1 MRPDDHG
8 ASLIVTNHTP
18 AGGREHHE
26 DQEFDRG
33 LWGVLALLLTGGP
46 VTLADEAP
54 GAASSTNLTVKAPSR
69 GAQPAIS
76 TGVLTGCIG
85 QAGNPWHAGT
95 NAQSWA
101 NTVCSGWPTDTTAS
115 LTRDRWYGSDVLA
128 VDRSDGVGYSYAS
141 PFASCYREGTYTYR
155 QSSAHHAVQA
165 GRSGW
170 GYLYTAARF
179 TC

>member
-46 VTLADEAP
+46 VALADEAP

-95 NAQSWA
+95 NAQGETLA
-101 NTVCSGWPTDTTAS
+101 ELATEARGMPAS
-115 LTRDRWYGSDVLA
+115 LELWNDYGGD
-128 VDRSDGVGYSYAS
+128 
-141 PFASCYREGTYTYR
+141 FALSRLTVRHVRYP
-155 QSSAHHAVQA
+155 
-165 GRSGW
+165 
-170 GYLYTAARF
+170 
-179 TC
+179 